1 MAYYTELTEHYLRLA
16 VRSPVMKDEVSKQW
30 HHIASLWI
38 FSQSPEDQAFIE
50 EVFKYEHWK
59 TSDGLKAVPGSYTG
73 NRKRLDKLLKE
84 FAIYTELYSKEDTR
98 K

>member
-16 VRSPVMKDEVSKQW
+16 VRSPVIKDDVSKQW
-30 HHIASLWI
+30 HYIASLWI

-50 EVFKYEHWK
+50 EVFKYEHRR

-84 FAIYTELYSKEDTR
+84 FAINIQLYSEEDKR